1 MDTVLKDFT
10 SMITVLLLLS
20 STHTIT
26 SFYDLDCVFHSKLMV
41 HTVHYR
47 QPVSDLKKKKK
58 VMTML
63 HLSPLAFSSRMHQL

>member
-58 VMTML
+58 K
-63 HLSPLAFSSRMHQL
+63 S